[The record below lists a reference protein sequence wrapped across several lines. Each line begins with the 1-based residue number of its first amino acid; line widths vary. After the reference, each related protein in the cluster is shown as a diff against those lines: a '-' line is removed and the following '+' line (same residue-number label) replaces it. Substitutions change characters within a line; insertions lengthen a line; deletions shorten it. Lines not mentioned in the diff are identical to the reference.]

1 MDVERLKKINQL
13 SKDLKKH
20 GLVVEE
26 AITQAS
32 TILSE
37 KEDETETFLEKSKQE
52 IESKQNPASTDQYIV
67 MLERNNRKIV
77 EEVQKIREEMARI
90 LSEFEALK
98 NKVVQYTSR
107 PAVIEIPAASAE
119 EKHKEK
125 QAQLAMPK
133 KKEAHPKQGNF
144 TPEDVSIEKMF
155 YFGKK

>member
-1 MDVERLKKINQL
+1 MDVEKLKKINQL
-13 SKDLKKH
+13 SKDLKRH

-37 KEDETETFLEKSKQE
+37 NQDEVGVFLEKSQQQMD
-52 IESKQNPASTDQYIV
+52 SKQNPASTDQYVV

-90 LSEFEALK
+90 LSEFEELK
-98 NKVVQYTSR
+98 NKVAQQAR
-107 PAVIEIPAASAE
+107 PIIVAAPGSPEAE
-119 EKHKEK
+119 KSKET
-125 QAQLAMPK
+125 QAQLAPK
-133 KKEAHPKQGNF
+133 KKEPHPRQGNF

-155 YFGKK
+155 YCGKK